1 MKKIRVVVICGPT
14 ATGKTKLSVELCR
27 EFSGE
32 VVSADS
38 MQVYKML
45 DVGSAKPSQSE
56 RGGVAHH
63 MMDVIEP
70 SKSFNVSDYCRAA
83 SRCIEDIDRRGRL
96 PFVVGGTGLYI
107 DSLIGG
113 VDFSPIEN
121 DYEYRDELKA
131 RAKAEGTA
139 ALYSELMRIDAR
151 SAEKISVNDE
161 KRIIRALEIYR
172 ATGKTKSYFSD
183 RSKEKESIYEPLYIG
198 LNYHDR
204 ALMYERIRARVDEM
218 MSAGLLYEVKRLTE
232 IDGFLSSTASR
243 GIGYKELYPFLRG
256 ECTLPDA
263 VEEIK
268 RASTRYAKRQ
278 LTWFRRNK
286 DINWLYADSDGGFD
300 EVISEARKLVAEF
313 LSKR

>member
-1 MKKIRVVVICGPT
+1 MKKIRVAVICGPT

-45 DVGSAKPSQSE
+45 DIGSAKPSEVE
-56 RGGVAHH
+56 RGGVPHH
-63 MMDVIEP
+63 MMDIIEP
-70 SKSFNVSDYCRAA
+70 QKSFNVSDYCRAA
-83 SRCIEDIDRRGRL
+83 ARCIEDIEKRGRL
-96 PFVVGGTGLYI
+96 PFIVGGTGLYI

-121 DYEYRDELKA
+121 DYEYREELKA
-131 RAKAEGTA
+131 RAEAEGTA
-139 ALYSELMRIDAR
+139 ALYDELMRIDAR
-151 SAEKISVNDE
+151 SAEKINVNDE

-172 ATGKTKSYFSD
+172 VTGKTKSYFSE
-183 RSKEKESIYEPLYIG
+183 RSKEQKSIYEPLYIG

-218 MSAGLLYEVKRLTE
+218 MSAGLLCEVKRLTE
-232 IDGFLSSTASR
+232 IDGFLSSTAAK
-243 GIGYKELYPFLRG
+243 GIGYKELYPYLQG
-256 ECTLPDA
+256 ECTLEDA

-300 EVISEARKLVAEF
+300 EVSREARKLVAEF
-313 LSKR
+313 FK